1 MSIRYYL
8 VVFLFGWCS
17 QLTAQ
22 EVIGVV
28 KNAADD
34 KPISTVHVLNLNKV
48 LMSITDANGVFAI
61 DAEVNDTLFLS
72 YLGFKTIKVTV
83 TNDLIKFPKTEFK
96 LTALALALEEV
107 VVRPY
112 QLTGYLE
119 IDAKNVPINRNQRYR
134 IPGLPTG
141 GYEAGSRGPSAFS
154 RVVGSIFN
162 PFDFL
167 HNLFG
172 KKPNELRK
180 LKKMRENNAL
190 RDLLSVKYDRET
202 LEEFLQLNISDIDEI
217 LRNCNFSESF
227 IRTANDLQIL
237 QIPSY
242 NLQIF
247 TDSLQNRFVR
257 KQVCKNL

>member
-1 MSIRYYL
+1 MNIRYLL
-8 VVFLFGWCS
+8 VVLFIGWCS

-34 KPISTVHVLNLNKV
+34 KPIPTVHVLNLNKV

-61 DAEVNDTLFLS
+61 DAEVDDTLFLS
-72 YLGFKTIKVTV
+72 YLGYKTIKVTV

-119 IDAKNVPINRNQRYR
+119 IDAKNVPINRNQRYS

-141 GYEAGSRGPSAFS
+141 GYEAGSRGTSAFS

-180 LKKMRENNAL
+180 LKKIRENNAL
-190 RDLLSVKYDRET
+190 RDLLAVKYDRET

-237 QIPSY
+237 EAISGCY
-242 NLQIF
+242 EEYKIL
-247 TDSLQNRFVR
+247 SRR
-257 KQVCKNL
+257 

>member
-1 MSIRYYL
+1 MRMRYLLL
-8 VVFLFGWCS
+8 VLLFSWCS
-17 QLTAQ
+17 QLTSQ

-34 KPISTVHVLNLNKV
+34 KPIPTVHVLNLNKV
-48 LMSITDANGVFAI
+48 LMSITDENGVFAI
-61 DAEVNDTLFLS
+61 DAEVDDTLFLS
-72 YLGFKTIKVTV
+72 YLGFKTIKIRV

-107 VVRPY
+107 IVRPY

-119 IDAKNVPINRNQRYR
+119 IDAKNVPINRNQRYS
-134 IPGLPTG
+134 IPGLPTA

-167 HNLFG
+167 HNIFG

-180 LKKMRENNAL
+180 LKKMRKNNAL
-190 RDLLSVKYDRET
+190 RDLLAVKYDRET
-202 LEEFLQLNISDIDEI
+202 LEEFLQLDVIDISEI

-237 QIPSY
+237 EAISGCY
-242 NLQIF
+242 EEYKVL
-247 TDSLQNRFVR
+247 SRR
-257 KQVCKNL
+257 

>member
-1 MSIRYYL
+1 MNIRYL
-8 VVFLFGWCS
+8 LMVLFFGLCC

-34 KPISTVHVLNLNKV
+34 KPIPTVHILNLNKV

-119 IDAKNVPINRNQRYR
+119 IDAKNVPINRNQRYS

-190 RDLLSVKYDRET
+190 LDLLAVKYDRET
-202 LEEFLQLNISDIDEI
+202 LEEFLQLDISDIDEI

-237 QIPSY
+237 EAISGCY
-242 NLQIF
+242 EEYKVL
-247 TDSLQNRFVR
+247 SRR
-257 KQVCKNL
+257 

>member
-119 IDAKNVPINRNQRYR
+119 IDAKNVPINRNQRYS

-227 IRTANDLQIL
+227 IQTANDLQIL
-237 QIPSY
+237 EAISGCY
-242 NLQIF
+242 EEYKIL
-247 TDSLQNRFVR
+247 SRR
-257 KQVCKNL
+257 

>member
-1 MSIRYYL
+1 MSVRYLL
-8 VVFLFGWCS
+8 VVLLFGCYF

-34 KPISTVHVLNLNKV
+34 KPIPTVHVLNLNKV

-72 YLGFKTIKVTV
+72 YLGFKTIKVPV

-119 IDAKNVPINRNQRYR
+119 IDAKNVPINRNQRYS

-154 RVVGSIFN
+154 RFVGSIFN

-190 RDLLSVKYDRET
+190 RDLLAVKYDRET
-202 LEEFLQLNISDIDEI
+202 LEEFLQLDIIDIDEI

-227 IRTANDLQIL
+227 IKTANDLQIL
-237 QIPSY
+237 EAISGCY
-242 NLQIF
+242 EEYKIL
-247 TDSLQNRFVR
+247 SRR
-257 KQVCKNL
+257 